1 MHFSFL
7 FYCHIHQNGAN
18 IGTVTKK
25 QVMKNHTL
33 KLERSWDHV
42 KELLKENDYRL
53 TDEDLLYI
61 PGEEDK
67 LLDRLAVKMGITTE
81 EVRILIESISA
92 NDRLAF

>member
-1 MHFSFL
+1 ME
-7 FYCHIHQNGAN
+7 NR
-18 IGTVTKK
+18 K
-25 QVMKNHTL
+25 L

-61 PGEEDK
+61 PGKEDE
-67 LLDRLAVKMGITTE
+67 LLERLAVKMGRTTD

>member
-1 MHFSFL
+1 M
-7 FYCHIHQNGAN
+7 
-18 IGTVTKK
+18 KK
-25 QVMKNHTL
+25 HKL

-61 PGEEDK
+61 PGEEDE
-67 LLDRLAVKMGITTE
+67 LLDRLAVKMGRTTE